1 MADTLVTAE
10 DTALLVLL
18 RSELVEQCKG
28 VRRRRMLMGVRNV
41 KSLMNDEE
49 YDAEVHRD
57 LLRDEYAKRND
68 IESEHWVSDRIRRVT
83 NAIATIYLFDM
94 DSDKTTLKALMAYKD
109 RIVEIGALD
118 PGERMAALTPA
129 ERSQEDFLSA
139 LRDDPK
145 AELDQLSDNFGV
157 LIAARIFE
165 CDGLSL
171 AEPDRREVQK
181 LHARW
186 CTSWKKS
193 VVNQKQEVEAES

>member
-1 MADTLVTAE
+1 MADTMVTAE
-10 DTALLVLL
+10 DTALLALL

-28 VRRRRMLMGVRNV
+28 AHRRRMLMGVRKV

-49 YDAEVHRD
+49 YDAEAHRD

-68 IESEHWVSDRIRRVT
+68 IESEHWASDRIRRVA
-83 NAIATIYLFDM
+83 NAIATIYIFNM

-109 RIVEIGALD
+109 RIVEIGVLD

-145 AELDQLSDNFGV
+145 AELDQFSDDFGA

-165 CDGLSL
+165 CDGFSL
-171 AEPDRREVQK
+171 AESDRREVQK